1 MTYRVA
7 RIQWGE
13 RRQDVAER
21 REMEEARTRREAWK
35 NDYDSVHAMLID
47 AANVAYQVS
56 HRGPLTR
63 RDFADL
69 DTLLLHTN
77 LEQASQRTPDELE
90 APLLEVAKHV
100 ANLLPQAVASDA
112 ETLDTYELVRQ
123 GEAAAVPAERT
134 IRSEHIRTVA
144 QAPGRRGPRGGR
156 QGSAPRTDQSL
167 GRMIT
172 RSWRSVPSQT
182 IWPRLGA
189 VTCGD
194 RMS

>member
-1 MTYRVA
+1 MNIAWLSSIPGAALGAAVTYRVA

-13 RRQDVAER
+13 RRQDAAER

-47 AANVAYQVS
+47 AANLAYQVN

-69 DTLLLHTN
+69 ETALLHTN

-134 IRSEHIRTVA
+134 IRSEHIRAVA
-144 QAPGRRGPRGGR
+144 QARAAEDLEAAVRAARRALTKAWGG
-156 QGSAPRTDQSL
+156 
-167 GRMIT
+167 
-172 RSWRSVPSQT
+172 
-182 IWPRLGA
+182 
-189 VTCGD
+189 
-194 RMS
+194 